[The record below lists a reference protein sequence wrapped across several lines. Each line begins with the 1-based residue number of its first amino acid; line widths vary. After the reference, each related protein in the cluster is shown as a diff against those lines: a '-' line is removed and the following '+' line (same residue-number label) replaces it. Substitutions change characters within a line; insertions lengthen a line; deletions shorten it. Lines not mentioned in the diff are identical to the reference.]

1 VAAFTEGALVLDE
14 LTVGALLDEL
24 AAPQEVP
31 GGSSALAL
39 ALAAAAALVAMAA
52 RLSAESWEDAPGL
65 AAQAQSLQSRA
76 VELMETGAQGYR
88 RALAVR
94 AQAAPLPQ
102 ERRDF
107 EVGRAFAAAAE
118 PPLELGRTAADVAE
132 LAAVVA
138 AGGAEAVRAD
148 ALVAAALA
156 AAVARGARALVAVN
170 LTALPGDARV
180 EEAQGFADLAERA
193 ASIALR

>member
-1 VAAFTEGALVLDE
+1 VFGE

-24 AAPQEVP
+24 AAPQEAP

-39 ALAAAAALVAMAA
+39 VLAAAAALVTMAA
-52 RLSAESWEDAPGL
+52 RLSADSWEDARGL
-65 AAQAQSLQSRA
+65 AAQAQALQARA
-76 VELMETGAQGYR
+76 FDLMDTGAQVYR
-88 RALAVR
+88 RALAAR
-94 AQAAPLPQ
+94 AEAAPLPQ

-118 PPLELGRTAADVAE
+118 PPLELGSAAADVAE

-170 LTALPGDARV
+170 LTALPGDPRI
-180 EEAQGFADLAERA
+180 EEAQRFADLAERA

>member
-1 VAAFTEGALVLDE
+1 MPHMLDD
-14 LTVGALLDEL
+14 LTVDALLDEL

-52 RLSAESWEDAPGL
+52 RLSESWEDAPGL
-65 AAQAQSLQSRA
+65 AAQAQALQSRA
-76 VELMETGAQGYR
+76 VELMESGAQGYR

-94 AQAAPLPQ
+94 AQTAPFPQ